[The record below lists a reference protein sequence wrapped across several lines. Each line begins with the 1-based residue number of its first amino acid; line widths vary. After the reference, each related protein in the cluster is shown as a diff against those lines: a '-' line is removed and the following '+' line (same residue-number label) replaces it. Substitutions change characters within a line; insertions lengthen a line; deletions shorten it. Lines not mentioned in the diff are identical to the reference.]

1 MPLPIDPICLSCGA
15 SNLPNASV
23 CRVCG
28 APLEVQEFLP
38 AKTRVGHFE
47 IEKVLGRGGFG
58 ITYKA
63 QDVTSGT
70 TVALKELMP
79 EGMASRGANGAVNIH
94 TNQVADFEEI
104 KTKFIAEAQLL
115 RKITDAASAKFVDL
129 VAQNQTLYMAMDFV
143 EGVTLESRIARG
155 SLLSI
160 KETRS
165 ILRDVLGVLE
175 EMHLLNILHRDIKPA
190 NIILQP
196 GGAKLIDFGSGLRFQ
211 KNKTIRVTS
220 RVLTPAYAP
229 LELYGQNIR
238 LSPAA
243 DLYSLAAT
251 MYEAMT
257 GIRIPSALE
266 RANGA
271 KLQSLSSLEPSAP
284 EGLVNAIDKALEIRV
299 DARPKSVQEFR
310 KLLDVSSN
318 QAIAKPRSA
327 NPTSPSMGAP
337 NMATGQ
343 VNPTKI
349 FILDRK
355 VPNYVTNPLVFL
367 IFSSFGIASILH
379 FIKLT
384 GNLVNLIFSW
394 LAFSTIFSMIQ
405 VPLGWILVQP
415 ICWAFDRLTNG
426 PSRLPRSFYSQSM
439 FGLYGLGVFAIL
451 LYLVILSENIHS
463 FSAFLSMFISS
474 IPIFVIGMNFLWFIA
489 LFFEDSKIRK
499 STFKVP
505 FSGLHLLIP
514 ALIGGLFLNQFNQP
528 TSTTPSSQTNT
539 TSKMNSSVQ
548 PFTSSQTNTTSGM
561 ASTVQPTTSSP
572 VVAFADAVIAGNKW
586 VCKEHLGKP
595 IPAHFDFTTDSG
607 FDNGLFIIS
616 LDDESFNVSN
626 AIASREEAKVL
637 KCLDVANDVA
647 KFSFSGVTDSKV
659 FGVWE
664 FLEWVHMQFIGY
676 VTADPKIVLITAKP
690 IVGTRFLERAFY
702 RHGKK
707 LMLVSTAALKPI
719 NYKTSKAAKTIF
731 LERIIT
737 IVKQKLTKD
746 SPNIKNLED
755 LDKLWRK

>member
-1 MPLPIDPICLSCGA
+1 MPLPIDPTCLSCGS
-15 SNLPNASV
+15 SNPPNASV

-38 AKTRVGHFE
+38 TKTRVGHFE

-63 QDVTSGT
+63 QDVLSGT

-79 EGMASRGANGAVNIH
+79 EGMASRGANGAVNIQA
-94 TNQVADFEEI
+94 NQAADFEEI

-115 RKITDAASAKFVDL
+115 QKITNAASAKFVDL

-143 EGVTLESRIARG
+143 EGVTLESRIASG
-155 SLLSI
+155 SLLSV

-238 LSPAA
+238 LSAAA

-266 RANGA
+266 RANGM
-271 KLQSLSSLEPSAP
+271 KVQSLSSLEPSMPKSLA
-284 EGLVNAIDKALEIRV
+284 NAIDKALEIRV

-327 NPTSPSMGAP
+327 NPFSSSAGTPNISTSQM
-337 NMATGQ
+337 
-343 VNPTKI
+343 NPKKT

-355 VPNYVTNPLVFL
+355 IPNYVINPFL
-367 IFSSFGIASILH
+367 FLFFSAFITPSILRFIGLAENVVNQVSAWWIFSIFFSIVQLP
-379 FIKLT
+379 
-384 GNLVNLIFSW
+384 FSW
-394 LAFSTIFSMIQ
+394 LLVEPLLLLFNKLKVGFNTKFLSLNFYQQSILGLYSFEILIVITRIFNYKIDMNLFLVMLLCSTIF
-405 VPLGWILVQP
+405 VWIGLL
-415 ICWAFDRLTNG
+415 FEST
-426 PSRLPRSFYSQSM
+426 YTQSS
-439 FGLYGLGVFAIL
+439 VRQ
-451 LYLVILSENIHS
+451 NK
-463 FSAFLSMFISS
+463 
-474 IPIFVIGMNFLWFIA
+474 IPF
-489 LFFEDSKIRK
+489 R
-499 STFKVP
+499 
-505 FSGLHLLIP
+505 GLHLLIP
-514 ALIGGLFLNQFNQP
+514 ALVGGWAFNQP
-528 TSTTPSSQTNT
+528 TSTTPSSQRNA
-539 TSKMNSSVQ
+539 SSSAVSNIQ
-548 PFTSSQTNTTSGM
+548 PPVITSSQS
-561 ASTVQPTTSSP
+561 TTSSP
-572 VVAFADAVIAGNKW
+572 VLALGDATIKGNKW
-586 VCKEHLGKP
+586 VCKEYMNDPFPRSLSTSIFDDGIFF
-595 IPAHFDFTTDSG
+595 IP
-607 FDNGLFIIS
+607 
-616 LDDESFNVSN
+616 LDDESFEVSN
-626 AIASREEAKVL
+626 AIAPYLKAKVL
-637 KCLDVANDVA
+637 PCSYVVNDSSKFAFSAAQNSEVADVQEVMQW
-647 KFSFSGVTDSKV
+647 V
-659 FGVWE
+659 F
-664 FLEWVHMQFIGY
+664 MQFKSY
-676 VTADPKIVLITAKP
+676 VTADPEIVLITAKP
-690 IVGTRFLERAFY
+690 IVGSRFLERTFY

-707 LMLVSTAALKPI
+707 LMLVSTAALKPT
-719 NYKTSKAAKTIF
+719 NYNTSKAAKTIF

-746 SPNIKNLED
+746 NPNIKRLED